1 MKYSSSIDKIFDVE
15 GAQIMNKTLKLTIA
29 AVATC
34 FTALAFAADSA
45 QSMRGI
51 DVAAPD
57 PVAETKAYVGK
68 RPGTQE
74 PIART
79 FSTQPPVVPHAVE
92 NFDEINLE
100 TNQCLDCHSAANYK
114 KKKAPKVGDSHFVN
128 RDGQKLPEA
137 SSARYNC
144 VQCHV
149 PQVDAPPLVEN
160 NFQGDAPV
168 KKAAADKKVKKN

>member
-1 MKYSSSIDKIFDVE
+1 MK
-15 GAQIMNKTLKLTIA
+15 NTLKRSMVLVA
-29 AVATC
+29 AC
-34 FTALAFAADSA
+34 FAASAFAADA
-45 QSMRGI
+45 AKSMRGL

-57 PVAETKAYVGK
+57 PVAAEKEYVGK

-79 FSTQPPVVPHAVE
+79 FTTQPPVIPHAVE
-92 NFDEINLE
+92 NFNEINLE
-100 TNQCLDCHSAANYK
+100 GNQCLDCHGAANYK
-114 KKKAPKVGDSHFVN
+114 KKHAPKVGDSHFVN
-128 RDGQKLPEA
+128 REGKKLEAA

-160 NFQGDAPV
+160 TFQGDIKKGAA
-168 KKAAADKKVKKN
+168 KKAVKKN